1 MKRTQSKSEIDEDG
15 ATLRQSPRYQRAG
28 VYARQLVSLTS
39 SLAAAA
45 ILVLAAGWI
54 LSSWGFDRI
63 WRTVL
68 LNAGAAL
75 LILVIGLHSAWR
87 VSRRRRD
94 EISALN
100 SEIAAETPPAD
111 ELMGRGE
118 RLRLWVNRLR
128 VKAFAILRREELLIG
143 CVAMLVLW
151 IVRRTWDFT
160 VPGAVLGLP
169 GYVGAGVILSGAF
182 GLLVLE
188 RYFAG
193 RPAAEWPESAPLA
206 HLSRAAIF
214 TLLPSVPALLFDSD
228 ARAWP
233 ARAAALAGVVPA
245 AIALELLMRAIYSG
259 LTRGPARDVERPL
272 LADTVTARLFTW
284 PPHPFRVIQDELHDG
299 FGIDLRQ
306 NWAFGFIRRASLPVL
321 SVVVAIGWLLTGI
334 QELPI
339 ASRGIY
345 ERFGKPVDVWD
356 PGIHWGLPW
365 PLART
370 VKAENG
376 VVHEL
381 AANVSGDDTQT
392 EPDPSGADD
401 PAPPSANR
409 LWDVSHVAE
418 NAQVISS
425 EADTKQ
431 SFQVV
436 NMDVRF
442 VYRIG
447 LTHEAV
453 MAATYHCA
461 DVEALIRSLASR
473 VMVHYFASR
482 SLDGLLGE
490 QRDALARD
498 IGRTVQA
505 DLDHFGSGVELLSVL
520 VESIHPPA
528 GAAAAYHSV
537 QAAQIRSQAIVAEER
552 GSAAATVNEAHEEAS
567 AVTDSASAAAREH
580 MAAADA
586 AKLGFD
592 AEQESFRDAGQA
604 FVRERYFNQLAQGLA
619 KANLVIIDHRIGS
632 TGVAPTIDLRTFG
645 ASGNPY
651 RQEP

>member
-1 MKRTQSKSEIDEDG
+1 MKRAQSKSEIDAAG
-15 ATLRQSPRYQRAG
+15 ALRRSPRYQLAG
-28 VYARQLVSLTS
+28 VYARRLDSLTGGVS
-39 SLAAAA
+39 AGA
-45 ILVLAAGWI
+45 ILVLTAGWI
-54 LSSWGFDRI
+54 LSPLGVDRV

-75 LILVIGLHSAWR
+75 LILVIGLQSALR
-87 VSRRRRD
+87 VGRRRRD
-94 EISALN
+94 ATSGLN
-100 SEIAAETPPAD
+100 SEIAAETLAAD
-111 ELMGRGE
+111 NAKGWSE
-118 RLRLWVNRLR
+118 RLDRAVKRLG
-128 VKAFAILRREELLIG
+128 VKVLSILRREEFLMGSLA
-143 CVAMLVLW
+143 VAVLW
-151 IVRRTWDFT
+151 IVRGTLDFN
-160 VPGAVLGLP
+160 VPGSALGLS

-193 RPAAEWPESAPLA
+193 RPAAEWPESVALA

-214 TLLPSVPALLFDSD
+214 ALLPSVPALIFDSD
-228 ARAWP
+228 ARVWP
-233 ARAAALAGVVPA
+233 ARAAALSGIVPA
-245 AIALELLMRAIYSG
+245 AIALELLARAIYSA
-259 LTRGPARDVERPL
+259 LTQGAARDTDRPL
-272 LADTVTARLFTW
+272 LADTLSARLFTW
-284 PPHPFRVIQDELHDG
+284 PLRPFKAIEEELHDG

-356 PGIHWGLPW
+356 PGLHWGLPW

-381 AANVSGDDTQT
+381 AANVSSDDMQA
-392 EPDPSGADD
+392 EPDRSGADD
-401 PAPPSANR
+401 PAPPGANR

-453 MAATYHCA
+453 MAAAYHCA

-490 QRDALARD
+490 QRDALASD
-498 IGRTVQA
+498 IGRTVQT

-552 GSAAATVNEAHEEAS
+552 GTAADTVNEAREEAS

-580 MAAADA
+580 TAAAEA

-604 FVRERYFNQLAQGLA
+604 FVRERYFSQLAQGLA

-632 TGVAPTIDLRTFG
+632 AGVAPTIDLRTFG
-645 ASGNPY
+645 APANPFQ
-651 RQEP
+651 RE

>member
-1 MKRTQSKSEIDEDG
+1 VKRAQSKSEIDEAG
-15 ATLRQSPRYQRAG
+15 MTMRQSPRYQRAG
-28 VYARQLVSLTS
+28 VYARQLVVLTGSLS
-39 SLAAAA
+39 AGA
-45 ILVLAAGWI
+45 ILALTAGWI
-54 LSSWGFDRI
+54 LSPSGFDGI

-68 LNAGAAL
+68 FNAGAAL
-75 LILVIGLHSAWR
+75 LMLVIGLQSALR

-94 EISALN
+94 GISGMN
-100 SEIAAETPPAD
+100 SDIAAETPPAD
-111 ELMGRGE
+111 DAQGRVE
-118 RLRLWVNRLR
+118 RLRRWVKRLR
-128 VKAFAILRREELLIG
+128 VKALSSLRREELLIG
-143 CVAMLVLW
+143 ILAASALW
-151 IVRRTWDFT
+151 IVRRTLDFAG
-160 VPGAVLGLP
+160 PGAALGLP

-193 RPAAEWPESAPLA
+193 RPAPEWPESVPLA
-206 HLSRAAIF
+206 HLFRAAIL

-233 ARAAALAGVVPA
+233 ARAAALSGIVPA

-259 LTRGPARDVERPL
+259 LTRGPARDAERPL
-272 LADTVTARLFTW
+272 LADTLTARLFTW
-284 PPHPFRVIQDELHDG
+284 PPHPLRVIQEELHDG

-321 SVVVAIGWLLTGI
+321 SVVVAIGWLFTGV

-356 PGIHWGLPW
+356 PGLHWGLPW

-381 AANVSGDDTQT
+381 AANVSGDDMQA
-392 EPDPSGADD
+392 EPDRSGADD

-425 EADTKQ
+425 EADAKQ

-490 QRDALARD
+490 QRDALAKD

-505 DLDHFGSGVELLSVL
+505 DLDRFGSGVELLSVL

-537 QAAQIRSQAIVAEER
+537 QAAQIKSQAIVAEER
-552 GSAAATVNEAHEEAS
+552 GTAAATVNEAREEAS
-567 AVTDSASAAAREH
+567 AITDAASAGAREH
-580 MAAADA
+580 IATAEA

-592 AEQESFRDAGQA
+592 AEQDSFRDAGQA
-604 FVRERYFNQLAQGLA
+604 FVRERYFSQLAQGLA

-632 TGVAPTIDLRTFG
+632 TGAAPTIDLRTFG

-651 RQEP
+651 RRE

>member
-1 MKRTQSKSEIDEDG
+1 MKRAQSKSGIDEAG
-15 ATLRQSPRYQRAG
+15 MAMRQSPRYQRAG
-28 VYARQLVSLTS
+28 VFGRQLAVLTG
-39 SLAAAA
+39 SLAAGAM
-45 ILVLAAGWI
+45 LALTAGWI
-54 LSSWGFDRI
+54 LSPSAFDGI
-63 WRTVL
+63 WRTVM

-75 LILVIGLHSAWR
+75 LILVIGIQSALR

-94 EISALN
+94 GTSGMNPEL
-100 SEIAAETPPAD
+100 AAETTAAD
-111 ELMGRGE
+111 DAQGRIE
-118 RLRLWVNRLR
+118 RLRRWVKGLR
-128 VKAFAILRREELLIG
+128 VKALSTLRREELLIG
-143 CVAMLVLW
+143 ILAVSALW
-151 IVRRTWDFT
+151 IVRRTLNLA
-160 VPGAVLGLP
+160 VPGAILGLP

-193 RPAAEWPESAPLA
+193 RPAAEWPESVPLAPLF
-206 HLSRAAIF
+206 RAAIF

-228 ARAWP
+228 ARGWP
-233 ARAAALAGVVPA
+233 VRAAALAGIVPA

-259 LTRGPARDVERPL
+259 LTRGPVRDVERPL

-321 SVVVAIGWLLTGI
+321 SVVVAIGWLFTGV
-334 QELPI
+334 QELPV

-356 PGIHWGLPW
+356 PGLHWGLPW

-381 AANVSGDDTQT
+381 AANVSGDDMQA
-392 EPDPSGADD
+392 EPDRTGADD

-425 EADTKQ
+425 EADAKQ

-442 VYRIG
+442 FSRIG

-453 MAATYHCA
+453 LAATYHCA
-461 DVEALIRSLASR
+461 DVETLIRSLASR

-490 QRDALARD
+490 QRDALAKD

-528 GAAAAYHSV
+528 GAAAAYPSLR
-537 QAAQIRSQAIVAEER
+537 AGQIRSQAIVAEER

-567 AVTDSASAAAREH
+567 AVTDSASAAAAGA
-580 MAAADA
+580 MAAAHAGHTRCA
-586 AKLGFD
+586 A
-592 AEQESFRDAGQA
+592 
-604 FVRERYFNQLAQGLA
+604 
-619 KANLVIIDHRIGS
+619 
-632 TGVAPTIDLRTFG
+632 
-645 ASGNPY
+645 
-651 RQEP
+651 RQ

>member
-1 MKRTQSKSEIDEDG
+1 
-15 ATLRQSPRYQRAG
+15 
-28 VYARQLVSLTS
+28 
-39 SLAAAA
+39 
-45 ILVLAAGWI
+45 
-54 LSSWGFDRI
+54 
-63 WRTVL
+63 
-68 LNAGAAL
+68 
-75 LILVIGLHSAWR
+75 
-87 VSRRRRD
+87 
-94 EISALN
+94 
-100 SEIAAETPPAD
+100 
-111 ELMGRGE
+111 
-118 RLRLWVNRLR
+118 
-128 VKAFAILRREELLIG
+128 LLIG
-143 CVAMLVLW
+143 ILAVSALW
-151 IVRRTWDFT
+151 IVRRTLNFA

-193 RPAAEWPESAPLA
+193 RPAAEWPESVPLA
-206 HLSRAAIF
+206 HLFRAAIF

-228 ARAWP
+228 ARWWP
-233 ARAAALAGVVPA
+233 VRAAALAGIVPA
-245 AIALELLMRAIYSG
+245 AIALELLMRSIYSG
-259 LTRGPARDVERPL
+259 LTRGPARDAERPL

-284 PPHPFRVIQDELHDG
+284 PPHPFRVIQEELHDG

-321 SVVVAIGWLLTGI
+321 GVVVAIGWLFTGV

-356 PGIHWGLPW
+356 PGLHWGLPW

-381 AANVSGDDTQT
+381 AANVSGDDMQA
-392 EPDPSGADD
+392 EPDRTGADD

-425 EADTKQ
+425 EADAKQ

-453 MAATYHCA
+453 LAATYHCA
-461 DVEALIRSLASR
+461 DVETLIRSLASR

-490 QRDALARD
+490 QRDALAKD

-537 QAAQIRSQAIVAEER
+537 QAAQIKSQAIVAQER
-552 GSAAATVNEAHEEAS
+552 GTAAATVNEAREEAS
-567 AVTDSASAAAREH
+567 AIKDAASAAAREH
-580 MAAADA
+580 TATAEA

-604 FVRERYFNQLAQGLA
+604 FVRERYFSQLAQGLA

-632 TGVAPTIDLRTFG
+632 AGAAPTIDLRTFG
-645 ASGNPY
+645 ASNPY
-651 RQEP
+651 RRE

>member
-1 MKRTQSKSEIDEDG
+1 VKRAQSKSEIDEAG
-15 ATLRQSPRYQRAG
+15 VTMKQSPRYQRAG
-28 VYARQLVSLTS
+28 VYARQLVVLTGSLS
-39 SLAAAA
+39 AGA
-45 ILVLAAGWI
+45 ILALTAGWI
-54 LSSWGFDRI
+54 LSPSRFDGI

-68 LNAGAAL
+68 FNAGAAL
-75 LILVIGLHSAWR
+75 LILVIGLQSALR

-94 EISALN
+94 GTSGMN
-100 SEIAAETPPAD
+100 SDIAAETPPAD
-111 ELMGRGE
+111 DAQGRVE
-118 RLRLWVNRLR
+118 RLRRWVKRLR
-128 VKAFAILRREELLIG
+128 VKALSTLRREELLIG
-143 CVAMLVLW
+143 ILAASALW
-151 IVRRTWDFT
+151 IVRRALDFT
-160 VPGAVLGLP
+160 GPGAALGLP
-169 GYVGAGVILSGAF
+169 GYVVAAVILSAAF
-182 GLLVLE
+182 GFLVLE

-193 RPAAEWPESAPLA
+193 RPAAEWPESVPLA
-206 HLSRAAIF
+206 HLFRAAIL

-228 ARAWP
+228 ARGWP
-233 ARAAALAGVVPA
+233 ARAAALAGIVPA

-259 LTRGPARDVERPL
+259 LTRGPARDAERPL

-284 PPHPFRVIQDELHDG
+284 PPHPFRVIQEELHDG

-321 SVVVAIGWLLTGI
+321 SVVVAIGWLFTGV

-356 PGIHWGLPW
+356 PGLHWGLPW

-381 AANVSGDDTQT
+381 AANVSGDDMQA
-392 EPDPSGADD
+392 EPDRSGADD
-401 PAPPSANR
+401 PAPSSANR

-425 EADTKQ
+425 EADAKQ

-490 QRDALARD
+490 QRDALAKD
-498 IGRTVQA
+498 IGRAVQA

-537 QAAQIRSQAIVAEER
+537 QAAQIKSQAIVAQER
-552 GSAAATVNEAHEEAS
+552 GTAAATVNEAREEAS
-567 AVTDSASAAAREH
+567 AITDAASAGAREH
-580 MAAADA
+580 TATAEA

-604 FVRERYFNQLAQGLA
+604 FVRERYFSQLAQGLA

-632 TGVAPTIDLRTFG
+632 AGAAPTIDLRSFG

-651 RQEP
+651 RRE